1 MQTIKIR
8 NLTSAEDNTL
18 TDNSYLALAL
28 NDNDTKLGS
37 EDPQNVNQRITV
49 KTTISQ
55 LRKVILPTIGDSPP
69 VSENEEGG
77 IDVGIGDVILDENG
91 DALVPQP
98 PVVIKQGG
106 KDQIKITDD
115 RISLKENV
123 TIEKTLLAIGG
134 VTTLGPSS
142 FNGITTFAGFTNF
155 IGPTTF
161 SDTTTFNRD
170 AFFNELT
177 NDPSPTEG
185 KIYRKSD
192 GLYFN
197 GSKLLTEGQGGKWID
212 GDSSGDIVYNAG
224 KVGIGTTSPSAEL
237 EIGDGT
243 GGAKA
248 IKIKS
253 GGGTSGDL
261 IFDSASD
268 EGMLRY
274 EHTTDS
280 MRFHTNGSE
289 QVRIDSSG
297 NVVFAGPNS
306 FRSTSNADYKLDV
319 SGSGRFID
327 WCTSYRTTHTDGRY
341 ANSDYYLL
349 LLQYDTRSYVSGEL
363 TGFRGGS
370 TAQART
376 LHTTFQA
383 NSTSYKASGQTEGIM
398 MMSKGPGMFANQD
411 RMKGFY
417 SVVYNGNKYLALHF
431 EPGTLYHAMTWEFQG
446 RIKLETSENEAN
458 FLKVIHMDDL
468 SEITAQAQ
476 YTTINHDFY
485 ALDKKIG
492 IGNAAPGYK
501 LDVNG
506 DINFTGDLYK
516 DGVLFVGGGGSSN
529 ISDVT
534 GLQAALDNKL
544 DKPAANSEPTFV
556 DSDINLK
563 TNISPIESPIKSLES
578 IRGVNFEW
586 KKESNKSGEDQGLI
600 AQEVEKIIPSAVK
613 KGEDGYLKVD
623 YTKLVPFLLEA
634 VKDLSKRVKELEKN

>member
-77 IDVGIGDVILDENG
+77 IDVGIGDVLLDENG

-115 RISLKENV
+115 GISLKENV
-123 TIEKTLLAIGG
+123 IIDKTLS
-134 VTTLGPSS
+134 VT
-142 FNGITTFAGFTNF
+142 
-155 IGPTTF
+155 GPTTF
-161 SDTTTFNRD
+161 SNTTTFNRD
-170 AFFNELT
+170 VFFNELT

-212 GDSSGDIVYNAG
+212 GDSSGDIVYNGGNVGIGIASPAG
-224 KVGIGTTSPSAEL
+224 TLHIKSNTAELLFNYASAGYGGTVPSEMAATYTEKLHIGSVNSSNNPQVTASFLKDGNVGIGTTDPQEKLHVNGTVMLDDTPAPTTKTNKLYSVSSVL
-237 EIGDGT
+237 YWGDNRILT
-243 GGAKA
+243 GGSGSTG
-248 IKIKS
+248 S
-253 GGGTSGDL
+253 GG
-261 IFDSASD
+261 IA
-268 EGMLRY
+268 
-274 EHTTDS
+274 
-280 MRFHTNGSE
+280 
-289 QVRIDSSG
+289 I
-297 NVVFAGPNS
+297 
-306 FRSTSNADYKLDV
+306 AD
-319 SGSGRFID
+319 
-327 WCTSYRTTHTDGRY
+327 
-341 ANSDYYLL
+341 
-349 LLQYDTRSYVSGEL
+349 
-363 TGFRGGS
+363 
-370 TAQART
+370 
-376 LHTTFQA
+376 
-383 NSTSYKASGQTEGIM
+383 
-398 MMSKGPGMFANQD
+398 
-411 RMKGFY
+411 
-417 SVVYNGNKYLALHF
+417 
-431 EPGTLYHAMTWEFQG
+431 
-446 RIKLETSENEAN
+446 
-458 FLKVIHMDDL
+458 
-468 SEITAQAQ
+468 
-476 YTTINHDFY
+476 
-485 ALDKKIG
+485 
-492 IGNAAPGYK
+492 
-501 LDVNG
+501 
-506 DINFTGDLYK
+506 
-516 DGVLFVGGGGSSN
+516 
-529 ISDVT
+529 IS
-534 GLQAALDNKL
+534 GLQSALDNKL

-563 TNISPIESPIKSLES
+563 TNISPIQSPIKSLES

-586 KKESNKSGEDQGLI
+586 KEESNKSGEDQGLI

-634 VKDLSKRVKELEKN
+634 VKDLSERVKELEKN

>member
-8 NLTSAEDNTL
+8 NLDSTEDNTI

-28 NDNDTKLGS
+28 NENDVKRGS
-37 EDPQNVNQRITV
+37 EDPNDLNSRITV
-49 KTTISQ
+49 KTTVSQ
-55 LRKVILPTIGDSPP
+55 LKNAILPTVGSSPP
-69 VSENEEGG
+69 LSENEEGG
-77 IDVGIGDVILDENG
+77 IDVGIGEVILDENG

-115 RISLKENV
+115 GISLKENV
-123 TIEKTLLAIGG
+123 IIDKTLS
-134 VTTLGPSS
+134 VT
-142 FNGITTFAGFTNF
+142 
-155 IGPTTF
+155 GPTTF
-161 SDTTTFNRD
+161 NNTTTFNRD
-170 AFFNELT
+170 VFFNELT
-177 NDPSPTEG
+177 NDPSPPEG

-197 GSKLLTEGQGGKWID
+197 GSKLLTEGEGGKWVD

-224 KVGIGTTSPSAEL
+224 KVGIGTTSPTNKLTVIGNVSAHAYEFY
-237 EIGDGT
+237 ENT
-243 GGAKA
+243 Q
-248 IKIKS
+248 S
-253 GGGTSGDL
+253 
-261 IFDSASD
+261 SAS
-268 EGMLRY
+268 ECMHRP
-274 EHTTDS
+274 TTGEVAIRANS
-280 MRFHTNGSE
+280 QERL
-289 QVRIDSSG
+289 RIDSNG
-297 NVVFAGPNS
+297 NAIIVGQNT
-306 FRSTSNADYKLDV
+306 FRSTSNTDYRLDV

-327 WCTSYRTTHTDGRY
+327 WCTSYRTMHTDGRY

-349 LLQYDTRSYVSGEL
+349 LLQYDTTSYVSGEL
-363 TGFRGGS
+363 TGFRGS
-370 TAQART
+370 NTAEGRT

-383 NSTSYKASGQTEGIM
+383 NSTAYKTSSQTEGRM

-411 RMKGFY
+411 RLKGFY

-431 EPGTLYHAMTWEFQG
+431 EPGTLYHAMNWEFQG
-446 RIKLETSENEAN
+446 RVKFQTSVNEEN

-468 SEITAQAQ
+468 SEITAQTQ
-476 YTTINHDFY
+476 YTTINHDLY

-516 DGVLFVGGGGSSN
+516 DGVLFTGGSSV
-529 ISDVT
+529 SDVA

-563 TNISPIESPIKSLES
+563 TNISPIQSPIKSLES

-586 KKESNKSGEDQGLI
+586 KEESNKSGEDQGLI

>member
-77 IDVGIGDVILDENG
+77 IDVGIGDVVLDENG

-98 PVVIKQGG
+98 PVVIKQGS

-115 RISLKENV
+115 GISLKENV
-123 TIEKTLLAIGG
+123 IIDKTLS
-134 VTTLGPSS
+134 VT
-142 FNGITTFAGFTNF
+142 
-155 IGPTTF
+155 GPTTF
-161 SDTTTFNRD
+161 NNTTTFDRD
-170 AFFNELT
+170 VFFNELT

-224 KVGIGTTSPSAEL
+224 KVGIGTDDPKSRLHIPQPSTTIGGNDIIKGAIL
-237 EIGDGT
+237 VGDDNLGIGIDNNEIIHTGNMLNIGT
-243 GGAKA
+243 Y
-248 IKIKS
+248 IHDSQNVDDNS
-253 GGGTSGDL
+253 GV
-261 IFDSASD
+261 IRFNPNKVEA
-268 EGMLRY
+268 
-274 EHTTDS
+274 
-280 MRFHTNGSE
+280 MRIRPN
-289 QVRIDSSG
+289 G
-297 NVVFAGPNS
+297 NV
-306 FRSTSNADYKLDV
+306 
-319 SGSGRFID
+319 
-327 WCTSYRTTHTDGRY
+327 
-341 ANSDYYLL
+341 
-349 LLQYDTRSYVSGEL
+349 
-363 TGFRGGS
+363 
-370 TAQART
+370 
-376 LHTTFQA
+376 
-383 NSTSYKASGQTEGIM
+383 
-398 MMSKGPGMFANQD
+398 
-411 RMKGFY
+411 
-417 SVVYNGNKYLALHF
+417 
-431 EPGTLYHAMTWEFQG
+431 
-446 RIKLETSENEAN
+446 
-458 FLKVIHMDDL
+458 
-468 SEITAQAQ
+468 
-476 YTTINHDFY
+476 
-485 ALDKKIG
+485 G
-492 IGNAAPGYK
+492 IGNTAPGYK

-563 TNISPIESPIKSLES
+563 TNISPIQSPIKSLES

-634 VKDLSKRVKELEKN
+634 VKDLSERVKELEKN